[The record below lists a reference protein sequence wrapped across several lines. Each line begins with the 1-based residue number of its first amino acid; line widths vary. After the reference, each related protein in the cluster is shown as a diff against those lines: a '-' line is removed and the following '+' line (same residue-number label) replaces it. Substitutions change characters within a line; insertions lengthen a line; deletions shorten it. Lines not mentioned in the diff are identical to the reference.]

1 MFPTLKYGDCE
12 AKCSQQAPNYDEV
25 AFPHL
30 KDHEEGH
37 SWISLDRDGVF
48 RSWAFLNDTVLDAA
62 RATKDQIA
70 ALIARQR
77 GIVPE
82 HIIEME
88 EETLANL
95 NDLDIPDEQL
105 FHPPPEVWPVE
116 WLAEAK
122 AGPKDLGETPV
133 DETAPFRSA
142 DLWCPP
148 LYCVF
153 EGSIKCLKLWPAC
166 VKCFGGICSG
176 RSIDGEDVET

>member
-1 MFPTLKYGDCE
+1 
-12 AKCSQQAPNYDEV
+12 
-25 AFPHL
+25 
-30 KDHEEGH
+30 
-37 SWISLDRDGVF
+37 
-48 RSWAFLNDTVLDAA
+48 
-62 RATKDQIA
+62 
-70 ALIARQR
+70 
-77 GIVPE
+77 
-82 HIIEME
+82 ME

-153 EGSIKCLKLWPAC
+153 EGSIKCLKLWPAVSNLIIPPYLAC
-166 VKCFGGICSG
+166 C
-176 RSIDGEDVET
+176 RSTFLCQPESLPLTHDSMLPKPEGSLGSLEKEITD